1 MFLYKKKKQTD
12 ELTASRP
19 TPSKC
24 KHSKI
29 TEISLARARP
39 DEEGREERGKLCFP
53 LISRPVPTGRRA
65 KKIWRMMLEEPKELI
80 GKQIIVEGG
89 SSWLALFLIVDQE
102 ED

>member
-1 MFLYKKKKQTD
+1 MNSPLAGLHLQNVN
-12 ELTASRP
+12 TAKLLKFRWP
-19 TPSKC
+19 
-24 KHSKI
+24 
-29 TEISLARARP
+29 ARAQM
-39 DEEGREERGKLCFP
+39 RGKQSFP
-53 LISRPVPTGRRA
+53 LISRPVPIGRRA